1 MDHPDFSRKNPAPTQ
16 LIRQKSNY
24 KMKITKIET
33 LIGSAPDAGNL
44 VYVRTHTDA
53 GIHGVG
59 EVYHVGPDAASPVW
73 VEYFAEQLAGR
84 DPTEIERNWALCY
97 QGARFPIGSSGLA
110 ALSAIDVSLWDI
122 TGKAFDKP
130 VYELLGGRV
139 RDKIRAYWD
148 IHGDTPAELAEDA
161 RKNVDLGYTALK
173 ASPLATNWRDMRWN
187 DALANAT
194 ARFKAVRKAVGDDI
208 DVGFDAHA
216 AIFEPIRVLELTD
229 VLMEYNPWFMEEPIR
244 MENRHEMGKL
254 REKMQCALATGEC
267 LYTKFE
273 LWELIR
279 EKGVDII
286 QPEICIVGGLT
297 EMRKI
302 AFMAEAHDL
311 VMAPHNPMGP
321 LASMANLHFDAAT
334 SNFLIQESR
343 TLKPFEIASVTNVN
357 QPVDGYYSIPGGP
370 GLGIDIVE
378 EEFSDKPFKGSWHRG
393 DRVNPDNSIAFI

>member
-1 MDHPDFSRKNPAPTQ
+1 
-16 LIRQKSNY
+16 
-24 KMKITKIET
+24 MKITKIET
-33 LIGSAPDAGNL
+33 LIGSDPVDGNL

-53 GIHGVG
+53 GIYGVG
-59 EVYHVGPDAASPVW
+59 EVYHVGPDMASATW
-73 VEYFAEQLAGR
+73 VEYFAEQLVGQ

-97 QGARFPIGSSGLA
+97 QGARFPMASSGLA

-122 TGKAFDKP
+122 TGKALDKP

-148 IHGDTPAELAEDA
+148 IHGLTPAEIGEDA
-161 RKNVDLGYTALK
+161 KKYVDQGYTALK
-173 ASPLATNWRDMRWN
+173 ASPLAPNWREMRWN
-187 DALANAT
+187 DAIIDAV
-194 ARFKAVRKAVGDDI
+194 ARFKAIRDAVGEDI

-229 VLMEYNPWFMEEPIR
+229 ALMEYNPWFMEEPIR

-254 REKMQCALATGEC
+254 RDKMQCALATGEC

-273 LWELIR
+273 MAELIR
-279 EKGVDII
+279 EGGVDII

-311 VMAPHNPMGP
+311 VVAPHNPMGP
-321 LASMANLHFDAAT
+321 LASVANLHFDAAT

-343 TLKPFEIASVTNVN
+343 ALRPFEIASVTNVIS
-357 QPVDGYYSIPGGP
+357 PVDGYYPIPEGP

-378 EEFSDKPFKGSWHRG
+378 EEFSDKPYKKSWHRG

>member
-1 MDHPDFSRKNPAPTQ
+1 
-16 LIRQKSNY
+16 
-24 KMKITKIET
+24 MKITKIET
-33 LIGSAPDAGNL
+33 LIGSDPSDGNL

-59 EVYHVGPDAASPVW
+59 EVYHVGPDMASTVW
-73 VEYFAEQLAGR
+73 VEYFAEQLVGQ

-122 TGKAFDKP
+122 TGKALDKP
-130 VYELLGGRV
+130 VYELMGGKV

-148 IHGDTPAELAEDA
+148 IHGNTPQELGDDA
-161 RKNVDLGYTALK
+161 RKFVDQGYTALK
-173 ASPLATNWRDMRWN
+173 ASPLSPNWRDMRWN
-187 DALANAT
+187 DALSDAT
-194 ARFKAVRKAVGDDI
+194 ARFKAVRDAVGDDI

-216 AIFEPIRVLELTD
+216 AIYEPIRVLELTD

-244 MENRHEMGKL
+244 MENRYEMGKL

-273 LWELIR
+273 MWDLIR
-279 EKGVDII
+279 EGGVDII
-286 QPEICIVGGLT
+286 QPEVCIVGGLT

-302 AFMAEAHDL
+302 AFIAEAHDL
-311 VMAPHNPMGP
+311 VVAPHNPMGP
-321 LASMANLHFDAAT
+321 LASVANLHFDTAT
-334 SNFLIQESR
+334 SNFLVQESR
-343 TLKPFEIASVTNVN
+343 TLKPFEIASVTNIVE
-357 QPVDGYYSIPGGP
+357 PVDGYYPIPEGP

-378 EEFSDKPFKGSWHRG
+378 EVFTKKPYGKSWHRG
-393 DRVNPDNSIAFI
+393 DRVNPDNSISYI